1 MRLDKFLCDG
11 LAITRK
17 QAGKIIRSGDVSVD
31 GYVVK
36 QAAFKVDDD
45 NEVCWQDQSVQLAG
59 NQYFM
64 MNKADGFV
72 CANTDPTHPTVF
84 QWMDEIGQE
93 KLHIAGRLDIDTTG
107 LLLITNDGQWSHR
120 VTSPRKKCGKI
131 YRVFLARP
139 LTSDMVK
146 KLETGILLH
155 GEKHATKPAKV
166 KVIYNARD
174 DVSPLNDDERI
185 SECLLT
191 IYEGKYHQVKR
202 MFISVGNE
210 VLGLHREA
218 IGDIQLDSTLKAG
231 EYRPLSPEEIAS
243 V

>member
-17 QAGKIIRSGDVSVD
+17 QAGKLIRSGDICVD
-31 GYVVK
+31 GEIVK
-36 QAAFKVDDD
+36 QAAFKVDAGSD
-45 NEVCWQDQSVQLAG
+45 VTWQENPVQLVG

-64 MNKADGFV
+64 MNKADGYV
-72 CANTDPTHPTVF
+72 CANTDPMHPTIF

-107 LLLITNDGQWSHR
+107 LVLITNDGQWSHR

-131 YRVFLARP
+131 YRVFLAKP
-139 LTSDMVK
+139 VTPQMVE
-146 KLETGILLH
+146 KLEHGILLH
-155 GEKHATKPAKV
+155 GEKKQTKPAQV
-166 KVIYNARD
+166 EIVYNAPD
-174 DVSPLNDDERI
+174 EVTKLNEDERI
-185 SECLLT
+185 TECLLT
-191 IYEGKYHQVKR
+191 IHEGKFHQVKR

-218 IGDIQLDSTLKAG
+218 IGDIHLDPDLEAG
-231 EYRPLSPEEIAS
+231 EYRHLTLQEIAS
-243 V
+243 I